1 MVASMRSLRLSGLG
15 QNAGVHT
22 APFPIQTE
30 RLVLRAYVPDD
41 FDALHAIVSHVDVNR
56 FLYTEPR
63 GHDETVELLQR
74 KLGNTEL
81 IDEDDQISAAVC
93 LRETGELV
101 GDQMLRWVSVEH
113 RTAEIGF
120 MFHPDH
126 HGRGYATESALPL
139 IDFAF
144 ADCGFHRI
152 IGRLDHRNFASAR
165 VLEKLGLRREAVQID
180 NECVKGEWQSEI
192 DYAILEREWRAQ
204 RDLRQ
209 A

>member
-1 MVASMRSLRLSGLG
+1 VY
-15 QNAGVHT
+15 T
-22 APFPIQTE
+22 APFPIETE
-30 RLVLRAYVPDD
+30 RLVLRAYTADD
-41 FDALHAIVSHVDVNR
+41 YDALHAIVSRTDVNR

-63 GHDETVELLQR
+63 GHDETAELLGR

-81 IDEDDQISAAVC
+81 IDEDDHISAAVC

-113 RTAEIGF
+113 RRGEIGF

-126 HGRGYATESALPL
+126 QGLGYATESALPL
-139 IDFAF
+139 MDWGFTV
-144 ADCGFHRI
+144 CGFHRI
-152 IGRLDHRNFASAR
+152 IGRLDARNFASAR
-165 VLEKLGLRREAVQID
+165 VLEKLGMRREAPMIE
-180 NECVKGEWQSEI
+180 NEWVKGEWQSGI

-204 RDLRQ
+204 RTLRE

>member
-1 MVASMRSLRLSGLG
+1 MVLSGHNG
-15 QNAGVHT
+15 GVYV

-30 RLVLRAYVPDD
+30 RLVLRAYGPDD
-41 FDALHAIVSHVDVNR
+41 FDALHAIVSRTDVNR

-81 IDEDDQISAAVC
+81 VDEDDQISAAVC

-101 GDQMLRWVSVEH
+101 GDQMLRWVSKEH
-113 RTAEIGF
+113 RFAEIGF

-126 HGRGYATESALPL
+126 HGRGYATESAQPL
-139 IDFAF
+139 IDWGFAV
-144 ADCGFHRI
+144 AGFHRI
-152 IGRLDHRNFASAR
+152 IGRLDARNFGSAR
-165 VLEKLGLRREAVQID
+165 VLEKLGLRREALMIE
-180 NECVKGEWQSEI
+180 NEWVKGEWQSGM

-204 RDLRQ
+204 RTLRE